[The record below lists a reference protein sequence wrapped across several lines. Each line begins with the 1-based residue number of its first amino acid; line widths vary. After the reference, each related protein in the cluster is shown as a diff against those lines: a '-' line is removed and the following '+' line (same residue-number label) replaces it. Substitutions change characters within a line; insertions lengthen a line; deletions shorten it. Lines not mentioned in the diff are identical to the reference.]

1 MTVEHRVG
9 DLFQQTDLS
18 AIGQGV
24 NCIGEMGSG
33 IAPIFRRIWGP
44 EGMFDEYRD
53 LCLSG
58 GLRVGG
64 LHAWQARSG
73 VWIYNMAS
81 QHDKGKDARYDAIE
95 SSLTLALEHAGR
107 HGVPSI
113 GLPRIG
119 AGIGGL
125 RWDEV
130 LAVIEKV
137 ATDSPV
143 RVVCVSLPGA

>member
-1 MTVEHRVG
+1 MSVEHRVG
-9 DLFQQTDLS
+9 DLFEQTDLS

-33 IAPIFRRIWGP
+33 IAPHFKRIWGS
-44 EGMFDEYRD
+44 EGMFDEYRQ

-58 GLRVGG
+58 QLSVGG

-73 VWIYNMAS
+73 VWIYNCAS
-81 QHDKGKDARYDAIE
+81 QHNKGKDARYEAIE
-95 SSLTLALEHAGR
+95 SSVALALEHAES

-113 GLPRIG
+113 GFPRIG

-125 RWDEV
+125 KWPEV
-130 LAVIEKV
+130 LASIEKV

-143 RVVCVSLPGA
+143 RVVLVSQPGA